1 MNTAL
6 TFILAFGLGWWL
18 APALTDISRK
28 AIQEFKEWREFR

>member
-1 MNTAL
+1 MRD
-6 TFILAFGLGWWL
+6 FISFVAGLGIGWWL

>member
-18 APALTDISRK
+18 APALTDIVKKIREE
-28 AIQEFKEWREFR
+28 IEEWRYK